1 MDVCKLPKPF
11 DPICCVEMDID
22 DRLVVNEF
30 LFAVDFFA
38 NG

>member
-1 MDVCKLPKPF
+1 MDVCKLPKPI
-11 DPICCVEMDID
+11 DSVCGVEMDID
-22 DRLVVNEF
+22 DRLVVDEF